1 MQPIITARPE
11 VIEHIASML
20 SRGPLGR
27 HVLRASSPV
36 KIKVTGGLVGS
47 WTIDDVLDAL
57 SWMAGRYLHMLDGY
71 DGEEADDT
79 GEGFITVWPKG
90 SRAVAAA

>member
-1 MQPIITARPE
+1 MQPIITADMT
-11 VIEHIASML
+11 VVQHIASLL
-20 SRGPLGR
+20 SRGPLARRIAKPTG
-27 HVLRASSPV
+27 PV
-36 KIKVTGGLVGS
+36 QIKVTGGKVGDWS
-47 WTIDDVLDAL
+47 TWDVLDAL
-57 SWMAGRYLHMLDGY
+57 SWMAGRHLNMIDGY